1 MSRYILTPCLV
12 SLFLSGCVS
21 LLPDSGDLPPRI
33 ALDAGPS
40 ATPTGATVPVSLVIG
55 DPTADA
61 LLNASSIAIT
71 KTPLE
76 FQYLDDADWT
86 DRVPV
91 LVRRYLVKLF
101 RNAGDY
107 QAVGDRTEI
116 AQGDF
121 VLQPD
126 IEAFHLDAARGD
138 EAATVAINVLLTD
151 RSGKVIGAKR
161 FAAAVPTKS
170 RSRHDRAE
178 ALNQAAAKVGSDIEG
193 WARETIAAYSS
204 GNS

>member
-1 MSRYILTPCLV
+1 MTRNVLTPLFV
-12 SLFLSGCVS
+12 SLILSGCVS

-33 ALDAGPS
+33 ALDAGP
-40 ATPTGATVPVSLVIG
+40 ATNRAGATLPVSLVIG

-61 LLNASSIAIT
+61 LLNASSVAIT

-91 LVRRYLVKLF
+91 LVRRYLVKRL
-101 RNAGDY
+101 RNTGDY
-107 QAVGDRTEI
+107 QAVGDKTDITR
-116 AQGDF
+116 GDF

-126 IEAFHLDAARGD
+126 IEAFHLDAAGKA
-138 EAATVAINVLLTD
+138 EMATVAINALLSD
-151 RSGKVIGAKR
+151 RQGQIIGAKR
-161 FAAAVPTKS
+161 FAATIPTAS

-178 ALNQAAAKVGSDIEG
+178 ALNQAAAKVGSDIED
-193 WARETIAAYSS
+193 WAREAIAAYSS
-204 GNS
+204 GKS